1 MAGQYPYSLNQTQ
14 FEAFRNDGVVH
25 LPRVIDDEWVIRGRE
40 ACKHVAAVET
50 VADRRADEY
59 FMKLRVWE
67 NHEVF
72 RHFCFDPAITGIAA
86 QLTGSEKLNLLYDQM
101 FNIAPGSG
109 DRTAFHNDLPFWPIQ
124 GKQVA
129 SIWLAFDRVTRENG
143 ALEFIRG
150 SHLWD
155 RQYQAFT
162 DADGEGGQ
170 RELFQATSEDGHVAP
185 PDWDAERDKH
195 DLLQFDLE
203 PGDALAF
210 QPLVVH
216 ASHPNVSADM
226 QRRAYAMRFTGETVR
241 YYDGPRWNVYVMNP
255 ALKSGDLLDSEQYP
269 VVRTA

>member
-195 DLLQFDLE
+195 DLLQFALE

>member
-1 MAGQYPYSLNQTQ
+1 MASPYPYPLNQAHL
-14 FEAFRNDGVVH
+14 EAFRNDGVVH

-40 ACKHVAAVET
+40 ACEHVPAVET

-67 NHEVF
+67 NHAVF
-72 RHFCFDPAITGIAA
+72 RHFCFDSAITGIAA

-124 GKQVA
+124 GEQVV
-129 SIWLAFDRVTRENG
+129 SIWLAFDKVRRENG

-150 SHLWD
+150 SHLWNKH
-155 RQYQAFT
+155 YQAF
-162 DADGEGGQ
+162 ADTEGEGGQ
-170 RELFQATSEDGHVAP
+170 RELFRATSGDGHVAA
-185 PDWDAERDKH
+185 PDWDAERDRY
-195 DLLQFDLE
+195 DLLHFDLE

-216 ASHPNVSADM
+216 ASHPNVSAGM

-241 YYDGPRWNVYVMNP
+241 YYDGPRWNVYIMNP
-255 ALKSGDLLDSEQYP
+255 ALESGDPLDSEQYP
-269 VVRTA
+269 VVRRA